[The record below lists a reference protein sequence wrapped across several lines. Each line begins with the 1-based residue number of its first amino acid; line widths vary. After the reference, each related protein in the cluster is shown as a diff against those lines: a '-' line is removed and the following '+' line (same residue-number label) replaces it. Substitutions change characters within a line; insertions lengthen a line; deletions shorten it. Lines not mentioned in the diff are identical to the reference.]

1 MRRRPSSRELV
12 RVQPNQPATVASSD
26 RDLNREIAKAQRA
39 GIVAAARIN
48 SGAFA
53 TSVAIHHAAV
63 LSQATDTAFRISPMG
78 ENVYRTIFTAF
89 GNFAA
94 NEINLLAFHE
104 GGQD

>member
-1 MRRRPSSRELV
+1 MPRRSSRELV
-12 RVQPNQPATVASSD
+12 RRPSVEPTPVPVSPD
-26 RDLNREIAKAQRA
+26 RDLNREIAKAERA

-78 ENVYRTIFTAF
+78 ESAYRIFTAF

>member
-12 RVQPNQPATVASSD
+12 HVPPGQQAQVISLD
-26 RDLNREIAKAQRA
+26 RTLNREISNAERS
-39 GIVAAARIN
+39 GLVAAARIN

-53 TSVAIHHAAV
+53 TSMAIHHAAV
-63 LSQATDTAFRISPMG
+63 LSQAADTAFRISPMG
-78 ENVYRTIFTAF
+78 ENAYRAIFTAF

-94 NEINLLAFHE
+94 SEINRLGLHE

>member
-1 MRRRPSSRELV
+1 MHRRSS
-12 RVQPNQPATVASSD
+12 SSD
-26 RDLNREIAKAQRA
+26 LIVQQSSQSVPSAASDQILNSEIARAERA

-63 LSQATDTAFRISPMG
+63 LSQAADTAFRISPMG
-78 ENVYRTIFTAF
+78 ENAYRAIFAAF

-94 NEINLLAFHE
+94 NEINRLGFHE
-104 GGQD
+104 GGRD

>member
-1 MRRRPSSRELV
+1 MHRRSSRDLILHQSSQAV
-12 RVQPNQPATVASSD
+12 PTPAPDRV
-26 RDLNREIAKAQRA
+26 LNSEISKAQRA

-63 LSQATDTAFRISPMG
+63 LSQAADTAFRISPMG
-78 ENVYRTIFTAF
+78 EHTYRVIFTAF

-94 NEINLLAFHE
+94 NEISQLGFHD